1 MKEITAVLP
10 VRNCRQQLGKC
21 LKALSAGTVVPEII
35 VVDDG
40 SGDGT
45 AEMVKKHW
53 PSAVYLPLSGHL
65 GYAHAA
71 NAGLRLVRSE
81 YAFLIRPD
89 LCPGR
94 SCIEKLLEAMRP
106 DKGFVK
112 DFEEGSEKGH
122 EKGHEK
128 GREKGSEKDPEEGK
142 ENAGHE
148 GNAGHVFCAVP
159 LFLKAE
165 KEKMPQADPG
175 EEESSKRGAAASGKG
190 VSGKVRGIS
199 EEGRGAVSGKSRE
212 ISAEGRDAASGK
224 TRESSGRGRG
234 AASGKVR
241 EILAVRDGC
250 AMYSMKALEEIGW
263 FDERHF
269 DGLEA
274 LDLSLRGALY
284 GYRTVEAA
292 GAAVRPFARKDS
304 GSANA
309 KGPGEGWKA
318 DTFHRQLAAGNGLYV
333 FYKNLPLA
341 QRLLGLP
348 LYALA
353 DLAQAASFAGHGE
366 LAEYRMALTRGRALC
381 SLEKEKRLALDEGV
395 SVYPENMADACF
407 LGMSREA
414 ERTYPLF
421 LAEKELFSPGRL
433 LRYLHI
439 QNILAGDLRGLIR
452 LYKNCQ

>member
-1 MKEITAVLP
+1 M
-10 VRNCRQQLGKC
+10 
-21 LKALSAGTVVPEII
+21 
-35 VVDDG
+35 
-40 SGDGT
+40 
-45 AEMVKKHW
+45 
-53 PSAVYLPLSGHL
+53 
-65 GYAHAA
+65 
-71 NAGLRLVRSE
+71 
-81 YAFLIRPD
+81 
-89 LCPGR
+89 
-94 SCIEKLLEAMRP
+94 
-106 DKGFVK
+106 
-112 DFEEGSEKGH
+112 
-122 EKGHEK
+122 
-128 GREKGSEKDPEEGK
+128 
-142 ENAGHE
+142 
-148 GNAGHVFCAVP
+148 
-159 LFLKAE
+159 
-165 KEKMPQADPG
+165 
-175 EEESSKRGAAASGKG
+175 
-190 VSGKVRGIS
+190 
-199 EEGRGAVSGKSRE
+199 
-212 ISAEGRDAASGK
+212 
-224 TRESSGRGRG
+224 
-234 AASGKVR
+234 
-241 EILAVRDGC
+241 RDGC

-284 GYRTVEAA
+284 GYRTVKAA

>member
-94 SCIEKLLEAMRP
+94 SAMRP

-142 ENAGHE
+142 GNAGHE

-199 EEGRGAVSGKSRE
+199 EEGRDAVSGKS
-212 ISAEGRDAASGK
+212 
-224 TRESSGRGRG
+224 RESSGRGRG

>member
-142 ENAGHE
+142 

-199 EEGRGAVSGKSRE
+199 EEGRGAASGKSRE
-212 ISAEGRDAASGK
+212 SSGK
-224 TRESSGRGRG
+224 GRG

>member
-112 DFEEGSEKGH
+112 DFEEGSEKSH
-122 EKGHEK
+122 EKGTEK

-142 ENAGHE
+142 

-199 EEGRGAVSGKSRE
+199 EEGRGAVSGKS
-212 ISAEGRDAASGK
+212 
-224 TRESSGRGRG
+224 RESSGRGRG

-407 LGMSREA
+407 LGMSRDA

>member
-94 SCIEKLLEAMRP
+94 FCIEKLLEAMRP

-122 EKGHEK
+122 EKGTEK
-128 GREKGSEKDPEEGK
+128 GREKGREQGSEKDPEEGK
-142 ENAGHE
+142 

-199 EEGRGAVSGKSRE
+199 
-212 ISAEGRDAASGK
+212 AE
-224 TRESSGRGRG
+224 GRG

-452 LYKNCQ
+452 LYKNCP

>member
-142 ENAGHE
+142 

-199 EEGRGAVSGKSRE
+199 EEGRGAVSGKS
-212 ISAEGRDAASGK
+212 
-224 TRESSGRGRG
+224 RESSGRGRG

>member
-1 MKEITAVLP
+1 MREITAVLP
-10 VRNCRQQLGKC
+10 VRNCRQQLWKC
-21 LKALSAGTVVPEII
+21 LKALCAGTVVPEII

-40 SGDGT
+40 SEDGT
-45 AEMVKKHW
+45 AEMVKKYW
-53 PSAVYLPLSGHL
+53 PSAAYLSLSGHT

-106 DKGFVK
+106 DKGTEKNPEKNLKK
-112 DFEEGSEKGH
+112 DPEKSPEKNPAKKTERNPGINPEMNPEKGP
-122 EKGHEK
+122 
-128 GREKGSEKDPEEGK
+128 EKGSGK
-142 ENAGHE
+142 AGHDENAGNDGSS
-148 GNAGHVFCAVP
+148 GNVFCAVP
-159 LFLKAE
+159 LFLRAE
-165 KEKMPQADPG
+165 KRKISEAVA
-175 EEESSKRGAAASGKG
+175 EEENPSKRGAAF
-190 VSGKVRGIS
+190 
-199 EEGRGAVSGKSRE
+199 
-212 ISAEGRDAASGK
+212 
-224 TRESSGRGRG
+224 SGRFTEKARET
-234 AASGKVR
+234 AAERRSGFAGKVR
-241 EILAVRDGC
+241 ETAAERRGGFAGKAREIIAVRDGC

-274 LDLSLRGALY
+274 FDLSLRGALY
-284 GYRTVEAA
+284 GYCTVEVP
-292 GAAVRPFARKDS
+292 GAAVRPFAVRDS
-304 GSANA
+304 GNA
-309 KGPGEGWKA
+309 EGSEENWKD
-318 DTFHRQLAAGNGLYV
+318 DTFHRQLTAGNGRYV

-353 DLAQAASFAGHGE
+353 DLAQAGSFAGHGE
-366 LAEYRMALTRGRALC
+366 LDEYRMALTRGRALC
-381 SLEKEKRLALDEGV
+381 SLEKERRSALDEGV
-395 SVYPENMADACF
+395 CVYPENMSDACF

-414 ERTYPLF
+414 ERIYPLF

-439 QNILAGDLRGLIR
+439 QNLLAGDLRGLVR
-452 LYKNCQ
+452 LMR

>member
-122 EKGHEK
+122 EKG
-128 GREKGSEKDPEEGK
+128 REKGSEKDPEEGK
-142 ENAGHE
+142 

-199 EEGRGAVSGKSRE
+199 EEGRGAASGKSRE
-212 ISAEGRDAASGK
+212 SSGK
-224 TRESSGRGRG
+224 GRG

-274 LDLSLRGALY
+274 LDLSLREALY

-407 LGMSREA
+407 LGMSRDA

>member
-122 EKGHEK
+122 EKG
-128 GREKGSEKDPEEGK
+128 REKGSEKDPEEGK
-142 ENAGHE
+142 

-165 KEKMPQADPG
+165 KEKMPQTDPG

-212 ISAEGRDAASGK
+212 SSGK
-224 TRESSGRGRG
+224 GRG

-318 DTFHRQLAAGNGLYV
+318 DTFHRQLAAGNSLYV

>member
-40 SGDGT
+40 SEDGT
-45 AEMVKKHW
+45 AEMVKKYW
-53 PSAVYLPLSGHL
+53 PSAVYLSLSGHL

-71 NAGLRLVRSE
+71 NAGLRLVRTE

-94 SCIEKLLEAMRP
+94 TCIEKLLEAMRP
-106 DKGFVK
+106 DKGFVR
-112 DFEEGSEKGH
+112 DFVEGSEKGS
-122 EKGHEK
+122 EK
-128 GREKGSEKDPEEGK
+128 GREKDPEEGK
-142 ENAGHE
+142 GNAGHE

-190 VSGKVRGIS
+190 VSGKAREIS
-199 EEGRGAVSGKSRE
+199 AEGRGAVSGKSRG
-212 ISAEGRDAASGK
+212 ISGEGRG
-224 TRESSGRGRG
+224 T
-234 AASGKVR
+234 ASGKVR

-309 KGPGEGWKA
+309 KGSGEGWKA

-348 LYALA
+348 VYALA

-452 LYKNCQ
+452 LYKNCL

>member
-122 EKGHEK
+122 EKGTEKGREK

-142 ENAGHE
+142 GNAGHE

-199 EEGRGAVSGKSRE
+199 
-212 ISAEGRDAASGK
+212 AE
-224 TRESSGRGRG
+224 GRG

-407 LGMSREA
+407 LGRASKSHTIRRYIVSIMFGDAWNFARYS
-414 ERTYPLF
+414 
-421 LAEKELFSPGRL
+421 SL
-433 LRYLHI
+433 LL
-439 QNILAGDLRGLIR
+439 
-452 LYKNCQ
+452 

>member
-1 MKEITAVLP
+1 MREITAVLP
-10 VRNCRQQLGKC
+10 VRNSRQQLRKC
-21 LKALSAGTVVPEII
+21 LKALGAGTVVPDII

-40 SGDGT
+40 SEDGT
-45 AEMVKKHW
+45 AEMVKKCW
-53 PSAVYLPLSGHL
+53 PSAVYLSISGHM

-106 DKGFVK
+106 DK
-112 DFEEGSEKGH
+112 DSEKG
-122 EKGHEK
+122 
-128 GREKGSEKDPEEGK
+128 SGK
-142 ENAGHE
+142 AGNAENAADAGNTGKA
-148 GNAGHVFCAVP
+148 GNAENTVDIGNTVDTGNTGKAGNVFCAVP

-165 KEKMPQADPG
+165 KRKMPEAAVEKEDP
-175 EEESSKRGAAASGKG
+175 SKRGAALSDD
-190 VSGKVRGIS
+190 
-199 EEGRGAVSGKSRE
+199 AV
-212 ISAEGRDAASGK
+212 GK
-224 TRESSGRGRG
+224 TRETAEKRKD
-234 AASGKVR
+234 AAGKVR
-241 EILAVRDGC
+241 EISSERRSAGKIREILTPRDGC

-263 FDERHF
+263 LDERHF

-274 LDLSLRGALY
+274 FDLSLRGALY
-284 GYRTVEAA
+284 GYCTVEVPA
-292 GAAVRPFARKDS
+292 AAVRPFAREDS
-304 GSANA
+304 GNT
-309 KGPGEGWKA
+309 EGSEENWKA

-333 FYKNLPLA
+333 FYKNLSPA

-353 DLAQAASFAGHGE
+353 DLAQAGSFAGHGE

-381 SLEKEKRLALDEGV
+381 SLEKERRRALNEGV

-433 LRYLHI
+433 HRYLHI
-439 QNILAGDLRGLIR
+439 QNLLAGDLRGLVR
-452 LYKNCQ
+452 LMR

>member
-122 EKGHEK
+122 EKG
-128 GREKGSEKDPEEGK
+128 REKGSEKDPEEGK
-142 ENAGHE
+142 

-199 EEGRGAVSGKSRE
+199 EEGRDAVSGKS
-212 ISAEGRDAASGK
+212 
-224 TRESSGRGRG
+224 RESSGRGRG

-407 LGMSREA
+407 LGMSRDA

>member
-122 EKGHEK
+122 EKG
-128 GREKGSEKDPEEGK
+128 REKGSEKDPEEGK
-142 ENAGHE
+142 

-199 EEGRGAVSGKSRE
+199 EEGRGTVSGKS
-212 ISAEGRDAASGK
+212 
-224 TRESSGRGRG
+224 RESSGRGRG

>member
-1 MKEITAVLP
+1 M
-10 VRNCRQQLGKC
+10 
-21 LKALSAGTVVPEII
+21 
-35 VVDDG
+35 
-40 SGDGT
+40 
-45 AEMVKKHW
+45 
-53 PSAVYLPLSGHL
+53 
-65 GYAHAA
+65 
-71 NAGLRLVRSE
+71 
-81 YAFLIRPD
+81 
-89 LCPGR
+89 
-94 SCIEKLLEAMRP
+94 
-106 DKGFVK
+106 
-112 DFEEGSEKGH
+112 
-122 EKGHEK
+122 
-128 GREKGSEKDPEEGK
+128 
-142 ENAGHE
+142 
-148 GNAGHVFCAVP
+148 
-159 LFLKAE
+159 
-165 KEKMPQADPG
+165 
-175 EEESSKRGAAASGKG
+175 
-190 VSGKVRGIS
+190 
-199 EEGRGAVSGKSRE
+199 
-212 ISAEGRDAASGK
+212 
-224 TRESSGRGRG
+224 
-234 AASGKVR
+234 
-241 EILAVRDGC
+241 RDGC

-318 DTFHRQLAAGNGLYV
+318 DTFHRQLAAGNGRYV

>member
-1 MKEITAVLP
+1 MDHKAGPEFLNPLNPLNAHEAARRNYVKRVFNRERALFLEEKMREITAVLP
-10 VRNCRQQLGKC
+10 VRNCRRQLGKC
-21 LKALSAGTVVPEII
+21 LKALGAGTVVPEII

-40 SGDGT
+40 SEDGT
-45 AEMVKKHW
+45 AEMVKKYW
-53 PSAVYLPLSGHL
+53 PSAVYLSLTGHT

-94 SCIEKLLEAMRP
+94 FCIEKLLEAMRP
-106 DKGFVK
+106 DKGT
-112 DFEEGSEKGH
+112 EKG
-122 EKGHEK
+122 
-128 GREKGSEKDPEEGK
+128 
-142 ENAGHE
+142 N
-148 GNAGHVFCAVP
+148 GNAGNVFCAVP

-165 KEKMPQADPG
+165 KGKMPETGVEEAAASKRRDAEQREAFPG
-175 EEESSKRGAAASGKG
+175 GAAAGNARETAAGRRGAAA
-190 VSGKVRGIS
+190 
-199 EEGRGAVSGKSRE
+199 
-212 ISAEGRDAASGK
+212 GK
-224 TRESSGRGRG
+224 TREII
-234 AASGKVR
+234 AA
-241 EILAVRDGC
+241 RDGC
-250 AMYSMKALEEIGW
+250 AMYSMRALEEIGW

-407 LGMSREA
+407 LGMSRDA